1 MGGEGACMKLPLW
14 AQVQVERFLDEL
26 KAGSVTIHTD
36 GTAVRQ
42 VEVKLC
48 HKPPVERPQGM
59 TEY

>member
-1 MGGEGACMKLPLW
+1 MKLPLW

-48 HKPPVERPQGM
+48 HKPPVERPAGM